1 MSSVISNQSSKM
13 HFYDLEI
20 WKESNILCVEVY
32 KITERF
38 PKRENYAIIDQIRRA
53 SSSVGANIAEGF
65 GRFHYKDKIKFYY
78 NARGSVCE
86 VQNFLFLSQ
95 DLGYTEKEDARKI
108 FLKYENLN
116 KRINTF
122 ISSVQ
127 KRMTDDK

>member
-1 MSSVISNQSSKM
+1 MSSVTGNQSSIM

-20 WKESNILCVEVY
+20 WKEANFLCVEIY
-32 KITERF
+32 KMTEDF
-38 PKRENYAIIDQIRRA
+38 PKRENYGIIDQVRRA

-78 NARGSVCE
+78 NSRGSVCE

-95 DLGYTEKEDARKI
+95 DLGYVNKENARDI
-108 FLKYENLN
+108 FIKYEKLN

-122 ISSVQ
+122 ILSVQ